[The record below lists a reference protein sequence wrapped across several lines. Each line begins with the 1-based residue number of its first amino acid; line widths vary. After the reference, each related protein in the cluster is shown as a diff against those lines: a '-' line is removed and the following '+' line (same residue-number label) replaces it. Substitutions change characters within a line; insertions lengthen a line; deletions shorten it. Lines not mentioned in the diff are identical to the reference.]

1 MIRDYPEEILHSLQK
16 PSRYLGREPY
26 FPYKDWEGVSLR
38 VCLGYPDLYEVGRS
52 HLGLNIL
59 AGLINASQRYLCDF
73 VFSPAP
79 DMERELKKRNFPL
92 LSLNYRKPL
101 REFDVLGLSYP
112 YELLATNLFQI
123 LELSEIPFRAEERRW
138 GYPFIIGGGPCCGNP
153 EPVAELFDAIVIGDG
168 EEVIFEI
175 LKLLEHW
182 KHISP
187 DKEGLYKELIKIEGV
202 YVPLLKNRV
211 KRRVF
216 LAKELP
222 PVHYSIPVIP
232 LAHDRVSLE
241 ISRGCTRSCRFC
253 EAGFY
258 YRPVREKSPPEI
270 LAEAKRAFALTGYR
284 EASLMSLSAGD
295 YTSLKELIGL
305 LDREF
310 YVPDAREFV
319 FSLPS
324 LRVGSLTPEILEFLK
339 KGRTSTLTIAV
350 ESASDRLRRV
360 INKNIDRDALFRD
373 VELARKHGFKRI
385 KLYFMLGLPTE
396 TDEDLKDMVKL
407 YTEIKRL
414 FKGGEL
420 LFSASIF
427 IPKPHTPFQWERQI
441 TLEESYAKIRFLKD
455 RLKGNFKVHNPEQSF
470 LEGVIARGG
479 RELFSYL
486 QGVYKEGARLDS
498 WKEFFNYPI
507 WEKTAEETKVALRE
521 YLAER
526 DPLEPLPWDHIDLGV
541 KKEFLLRERE
551 RAFKGEYTPDCRFD
565 RCVKCGVCKG
575 KVKNYLSSELKTE
588 SPFSIEIDKTQVNLS
603 HQRVVWYGIYYDK
616 KGASKFLSQLEVL
629 RLFELVLRRNKFP
642 LVYTQ
647 GFNPRPRVICSE
659 ATAVGIEVEN
669 DFIGMAFKEEIEET
683 RLSGFEIY
691 KGLRITKVERLTST
705 KPVVPD
711 RAVIYFLKPE
721 KNLSLEPLK
730 EAFSE
735 VKVEELE
742 DKGILRISP
751 LKKGF
756 SILKFL
762 RRFYEDQNP
771 LELFQILK
779 IYS

>member
-1 MIRDYPEEILHSLQK
+1 MIRDYPEEILRSLQK

-52 HLGLNIL
+52 HLGINIL
-59 AGLINASQRYLCDF
+59 AGKINASQRYLCDL
-73 VFSPAP
+73 VFSPAL
-79 DMERELKKRNFPL
+79 DLERELKKRNFPL
-92 LSLNYRKPL
+92 LSLNYRKSL

-112 YELLATNLFQI
+112 YELLATGLFQI
-123 LELSEIPFRAEERRW
+123 LELSEIPFKAEERSW
-138 GYPFIIGGGPCCGNP
+138 GYPLILGGGPCCGNP

-182 KHISP
+182 KLSSSR
-187 DKEGLYKELIKIEGV
+187 KEELYGELIKIEGV
-202 YVPLLKNRV
+202 YVPILKNRV

-216 LAKELP
+216 LAKDILP
-222 PVHYSIPVIP
+222 IPYSIPVIP

-270 LAEAKRAFALTGYR
+270 LDEAKRALSLTGYR

-295 YTSLKELIGL
+295 YTSLNELIGL

-310 YVPDAREFV
+310 YASESREFV

-324 LRVGSLTPEILEFLK
+324 LRVGSLTPEILDFLK

-350 ESASDRLRRV
+350 EAASDRLRKV
-360 INKNIDRDALFRD
+360 INKNIDMDALFRD
-373 VELARKHGFKRI
+373 VELARKHGFRRI

-396 TDEDLKDMVKL
+396 TDEDLKDMIKL
-407 YTEIKRL
+407 YTEIKRV
-414 FKGGEL
+414 FKGAL

-427 IPKPHTPFQWERQI
+427 VPKPHTPFQWERQI
-441 TLEESYAKIRFLKD
+441 TIEESYAKIKFLKD
-455 RLKGNFKVHNPEQSF
+455 RLKRNFKVHNPKQSF

-479 RELFSYL
+479 RELFFYL
-486 QGVYKEGARLDS
+486 QRVYKEGARLDS

-507 WEKTAEETKVALRE
+507 WEKSAEKTRVDLGV
-521 YLAER
+521 YLTER
-526 DPLEPLPWDHIDLGV
+526 DPLKPLPWDHIDLGV

-551 RAFKGEYTPDCRFD
+551 RAFEGVYTPDCRFD

-575 KVKNYLSSELKTE
+575 KIKNYLSRELKKE
-588 SPFSIEIDKTQVNLS
+588 SPLSIETWKIRENS
-603 HQRVVWYGIYYDK
+603 ANPREVWYGIYYDK
-616 KGASKFLSQLEVL
+616 KGLSKYLSQLEVL

-642 LVYTQ
+642 FAYTQ
-647 GFNPRPRVICSE
+647 GFNPRPKFICSE

-669 DFIGMAFKEEIEET
+669 DFIGMAFKEEIEESK
-683 RLSGFEIY
+683 LSGLEIY
-691 KGLRITKVERLTST
+691 QGLRITKVERIAST

-711 RAVIYFLKPE
+711 RAVVYLLKPE
-721 KNLSLEPLK
+721 KNFNLEPLK
-730 EAFSE
+730 EVFSE
-735 VKVEELE
+735 VTVEELKDIE
-742 DKGILRISP
+742 ILRISP

-762 RRFYEDQNP
+762 RRVLGDQNP
-771 LELFQILK
+771 LEIFQIRK